1 MTQSSNNPNKL
12 IKEKSP
18 YLLQHAYNPVD
29 WHPWN
34 EETFALA
41 KKENKP
47 IFLSVGY
54 SACYWCHVMERE
66 VFENEEI
73 AKLMNEYFVNVKV
86 DREERP
92 DVDRV
97 YMTALQ
103 AMTGSGGWPMSMFL
117 TPDLK
122 PFYGATY
129 VPPKAKYGRAGFE
142 DVIEQINEVWT
153 KKESE
158 VIASSDKIT
167 ERLQDAVDA
176 KANAAGDD
184 SLNKDI
190 LENAFMTI
198 QKIYDEEYGG
208 FGSGNKFPR
217 PVVFNFLLDYYYHT
231 KDFKSLDIVTFTLK
245 KMYEGGMY
253 DHLAGGFHRYSVDNI
268 WRVPHFEKMLYDQAQ
283 LITTYVNAYLV
294 TKNKFFLFVAEDT
307 AHYVLENL
315 MNKDGGFF
323 SAEDAESLVNY
334 VNSVENV
341 NSVDSNESVIS
352 VDTENSERKEEGAYY
367 LWQKDEI
374 EKILGKDDAR
384 IFDFYYG
391 IEQHGNTIND
401 PHEVFGTK
409 NVLFILNDIFDTA
422 KQFEKTP
429 EEIAKIIDDS
439 RTKLLQE
446 RLKRSKPGL
455 DDKILT
461 SWNGLMISALANV
474 YKVTGI
480 TEYLNAA
487 NMAVE
492 FIKQKLYKNKILLH
506 RYRDGEARFDGTLED
521 YAYMICGLL
530 DLYEAT
536 FEINNLELA
545 IELNNITLDKFYDN
559 ENGGFFDVG
568 SEIKDVIL
576 RTKDT
581 YDGAEPAGNSIQIMN
596 LLRLGYM
603 TDNKAHIEKA
613 EQSLKLFSYELNRLP
628 FSSPQMLC
636 ALSFLLNSPKEIIVT
651 GDLKS
656 EKTKE
661 LINCIDQIFIP
672 NKVELHSSD
681 ELIRVSPFIRN
692 LISNNDESKV
702 YVCENYQCNLPAD
715 DQEKLKELLQ

>member
-1 MTQSSNNPNKL
+1 MKENKL
-12 IKEKSP
+12 ISEKSP
-18 YLLQHAYNPVD
+18 YLLQHAHNPVD

-73 AKLMNEYFVNVKV
+73 AKLMNDYFVNVKV

-117 TPDLK
+117 TPELK

-158 VIASSDKIT
+158 VIASSEKIT

-176 KANAAGDD
+176 KAKNEGDD
-184 SLNKDI
+184 TLSRDI
-190 LENAFMTI
+190 LENAFNTI
-198 QKIYDEEYGG
+198 KKIYDEEYGG

-217 PVVFNFLLDYYYHT
+217 PVVFNFLMDYYYHT
-231 KDFKSLDIVTFTLK
+231 KDFRSLDIVTFTLK

-283 LITTYVNAYLV
+283 LITAYVNAYLV

-315 MNKDGGFF
+315 MNKSGGFF
-323 SAEDAESLVNY
+323 SAEDAESLV
-334 VNSVENV
+334 E
-341 NSVDSNESVIS
+341 SVDS
-352 VDTENSERKEEGAYY
+352 ENSGRKEEGAFY

-374 EKILGKDDAR
+374 DRILGKEDAK

-422 KQFEKTP
+422 KQFDKTP

-439 RTKLLQE
+439 RTKLLHA
-446 RLKRSKPGL
+446 RLKRPKPGL

-461 SWNGLMISALANV
+461 SWNGLMISALANI
-474 YKVTGI
+474 YKVTGN

-492 FIKQKLYKNKILLH
+492 FTKQNLYKDKTLLH

-521 YAYMICGLL
+521 YAYLICGLL

-545 IELNNITLDKFYDN
+545 LELNDITLDKFYDK

-568 SEIKDVIL
+568 SGIKDVIL
-576 RTKDT
+576 RTKDA

-603 TDNKAHIEKA
+603 TDNKVLIEKA
-613 EQSLKLFSYELNRLP
+613 EQSLNLFSYDLNRLP

-636 ALSFLLNSPKEIIVT
+636 TLSFLINSPKEIIIT

-656 EKTKE
+656 DKTKE

-672 NKVELHSSD
+672 NKIELYSSD
-681 ELIRVSPFIRN
+681 ELIKLFPFIKN
-692 LISNNDESKV
+692 LVSNIKESKV
-702 YVCENYQCNLPAD
+702 YVCENYQCNLPED
-715 DQEKLKELLQ
+715 DPDKLKELLL

>member
-1 MTQSSNNPNKL
+1 MKNTNSL
-12 IKEKSP
+12 ISEKSP
-18 YLLQHAYNPVD
+18 YLLQHAYNPVE

-73 AKLMNEYFVNVKV
+73 AKMMNEYFVNVKV

-142 DVIEQINEVWT
+142 DVIEQIHEVWT

-158 VIASSDKIT
+158 VIQSGERIT
-167 ERLQDAVDA
+167 ENL
-176 KANAAGDD
+176 KNAIE
-184 SLNKDI
+184 SKDKVGEENELDKSI
-190 LENAFMTI
+190 LENAFTTI
-198 QKIYDEEYGG
+198 KKIYDEEYGG

-217 PVVFNFLLDYYYHT
+217 PVVFNLLLDYYYYT
-231 KDFKSLDIVTFTLK
+231 KDFAALDIVTYSLK

-283 LITTYVNAYLV
+283 LVTTYLNTYLV
-294 TKNKFFLFVAEDT
+294 TKNKFYLFVAEDT
-307 AHYVLENL
+307 AQYVLENL
-315 MNKDGGFF
+315 TNKDGGFF
-323 SAEDAESLVNY
+323 SAEDAES
-334 VNSVENV
+334 SI
-341 NSVDSNESVIS
+341 DSAKPNE
-352 VDTENSERKEEGAYY
+352 KEEGAYY

-374 EKILGKDDAR
+374 EKNLGKDDSK
-384 IFDFYYG
+384 IFNFFYG
-391 IEQHGNTIND
+391 IEQHGNTLND

-409 NVLFILNDIFDTA
+409 NVLFIANDVFDTA
-422 KQFEKTP
+422 KHFEKTP
-429 EEIAKIIDDS
+429 EDIAKIIDDS
-439 RTKLLQE
+439 RSKLLQT
-446 RLKRSKPGL
+446 RVQRPKPNL

-461 SWNGLMISALANV
+461 SWNGLMISAFANI
-474 YKVTGI
+474 YKVTLNE
-480 TEYLNAA
+480 EYLNAA
-487 NMAVE
+487 KAAVE
-492 FIKQKLYKNKILLH
+492 FIKKNLFVNNNLLH
-506 RYRDGEARFDGTLED
+506 RYRDGEARFEGTLED
-521 YAYMICGLL
+521 YAFLIYGLI

-536 FEINNLELA
+536 FEIEFLKFA
-545 IELNNITLDKFYDN
+545 VELNEITILKFYDN
-559 ENGGFFDVG
+559 ENAGFFDVG
-568 SEIKDVIL
+568 SEIRDVIL
-576 RTKDT
+576 KTKDS

-603 TDNKAHIEKA
+603 TDNKDNIEKA
-613 EQSLKLFSYELNRLP
+613 ESSLKLFSNDLRRLP

-636 ALSFLLNSPKEIIVT
+636 DVSFLVNSHKEIIVT
-651 GDLKS
+651 GNLDN

-661 LINCIDQIFIP
+661 LVNCIYDIFIP
-672 NKVELHSSD
+672 NKVELHSSE
-681 ELIRVSPFIRN
+681 ELEKISPFIKN
-692 LISNNDESKV
+692 LVSNDGESKV
-702 YVCENYQCNLPAD
+702 YVCENYQCNLPTD
-715 DQEKLKELLQ
+715 DVNKLEELLK

>member
-1 MTQSSNNPNKL
+1 MKNTNSL
-12 IKEKSP
+12 INEKSP
-18 YLLQHAYNPVD
+18 YLLQHAHNPVQ

-73 AKLMNEYFVNVKV
+73 AKMMNEYFVNVKV

-142 DVIEQINEVWT
+142 DVIEQIHEVWT
-153 KKESE
+153 KKEKE
-158 VIASSDKIT
+158 VIESGDKIT
-167 ERLQDAVDA
+167 ANLQ
-176 KANAAGDD
+176 NAIESKVREDD
-184 SLNKDI
+184 GSELDKDI
-190 LENAFMTI
+190 LENAFATI
-198 QKIYDEEYGG
+198 KKIYDEEYGG

-217 PVVFNFLLDYYYHT
+217 PVVFNFLMDYYYHT
-231 KDFKSLDIVTFTLK
+231 KDFASLDIVTFTLK

-283 LITTYVNAYLV
+283 LVTTYVNTYLV
-294 TKNKFFLFVAEDT
+294 TKNKFYLFVAEDT
-307 AHYVLENL
+307 AHYILENL
-315 MNKDGGFF
+315 TNKDGGFF
-323 SAEDAESLVNY
+323 SAEDAESA
-334 VNSVENV
+334 
-341 NSVDSNESVIS
+341 VDS
-352 VDTENSERKEEGAYY
+352 SEPNVKEEGAFY

-374 EKILGKDDAR
+374 EKILGKDDSK
-384 IFDFYYG
+384 IFNFYYG
-391 IEQHGNTIND
+391 IEQHGNTLND

-409 NVLFILNDIFDTA
+409 NVLFIANDIFDTA
-422 KQFEKTP
+422 KHFEKTP
-429 EEIAKIIDDS
+429 DEIAKIIDDS
-439 RTKLLQE
+439 RTKLLQI
-446 RLKRSKPGL
+446 RSTRPKPAL

-474 YKVTGI
+474 YKVTRNY
-480 TEYLNAA
+480 EYQKAA
-487 NMAVE
+487 KDAVQ
-492 FIKQKLYKNKILLH
+492 FIKKNLFVNNDLLH
-506 RYRDGEARFDGTLED
+506 RYRDGEARFEGTLED
-521 YAYMICGLL
+521 YAFLISGLL

-536 FEINNLELA
+536 FEIEYLKFA
-545 IELNNITLDKFYDN
+545 IELNEITVIKFYDN
-559 ENGGFFDVG
+559 DKSGFFDVG
-568 SEIKDVIL
+568 NEVKDVIL
-576 RTKDT
+576 KTKDS

-603 TDNKAHIEKA
+603 TDNKDNIEKA
-613 EQSLKLFSYELNRLP
+613 ELSLKLFSNDLKRLP

-636 ALSFLLNSPKEIIVT
+636 DLSFILNSPKEIIVT
-651 GDLKS
+651 GNLDN
-656 EKTKE
+656 ERTKE
-661 LINCIDQIFIP
+661 LVNCIDEIFIP
-672 NKVELHSSD
+672 NKVELHSCA
-681 ELIRVSPFIRN
+681 ELEKISPFIKN
-692 LISNNDESKV
+692 LVSNNGESKV
-702 YVCENYQCNLPAD
+702 YVCENYQCNLPTND
-715 DQEKLKELLQ
+715 IKVVIQLLS

>member
-1 MTQSSNNPNKL
+1 MTHNNVKANKL
-12 IKEKSP
+12 ISEKSP

-34 EETFALA
+34 EDTFELA
-41 KKENKP
+41 KKMNKP

-66 VFENEEI
+66 VFENDEI
-73 AKLMNEYFVNVKV
+73 AKLMNDYFVNVKV

-142 DVIEQINEVWT
+142 DVIEQIHEVWIKKENEVI
-153 KKESE
+153 ES
-158 VIASSDKIT
+158 SNKIT
-167 ERLQDAVDA
+167 DNLQ
-176 KANAAGDD
+176 NAIESKIIKEND
-184 SLNKDI
+184 SELNKDI
-190 LENAFMTI
+190 LVNAFTTI

-231 KDFKSLDIVTFTLK
+231 KDFKSLDMVTFSLK

-283 LITTYVNAYLV
+283 LITTYVNTYLV

-315 MNKDGGFF
+315 QNNDGGYF
-323 SAEDAESLVNY
+323 SAEDAESAPDAA
-334 VNSVENV
+334 EPKA
-341 NSVDSNESVIS
+341 
-352 VDTENSERKEEGAYY
+352 KEEGAYY
-367 LWQKDEI
+367 IWQKDEI
-374 EKILGKDDAR
+374 EKILGKEEAK
-384 IFDFYYG
+384 IFNFYYG

-422 KQFEKTP
+422 KHFERTP
-429 EEIAKIIDDS
+429 EEIARIIDDS
-439 RTKLLQE
+439 RTLLLKE
-446 RLKRSKPGL
+446 RVKRPKPGL

-461 SWNGLMISALANV
+461 SWNGLMISALANI
-474 YKVTGI
+474 YKVTGNAL
-480 TEYLNAA
+480 YLES
-487 NMAVE
+487 AVKAVG
-492 FIKQKLYKNKILLH
+492 FIKNNLYKDKALLH
-506 RYRDGEARFDGTLED
+506 RYRDGESRFEGTLED
-521 YAYMICGLL
+521 YAYLISGLL
-530 DLYEAT
+530 DLYEAA
-536 FEINNLELA
+536 FDIKNLEFA
-545 IELNNITLDKFYDN
+545 IELNDITVDKFYDN

-576 RTKDT
+576 KTKDT

-596 LLRLGYM
+596 MLRLGYM
-603 TDNKAHIEKA
+603 TDNKDLIEKA
-613 EQSLKLFSYELNRLP
+613 EQSLKLFSYDINRLP

-636 ALSFLLNSPKEIIVT
+636 ALSFILNSPKEIIIT
-651 GDLKS
+651 GELKN

-661 LINCIDQIFIP
+661 LMNCVDQLFIP
-672 NKVELHSSD
+672 NKVELHSTD
-681 ELIRVSPFIRN
+681 ELAKISPFIKN
-692 LISNNDESKV
+692 LVSDNNESKV
-702 YVCENYQCNLPAD
+702 YVCENYQCNLPTD
-715 DQEKLKELLQ
+715 ETEKLRELLK

>member
-1 MTQSSNNPNKL
+1 MTHSNGTANKL
-12 IKEKSP
+12 INEKSP

-34 EETFALA
+34 EETFELA
-41 KKENKP
+41 KTLNKP

-73 AKLMNEYFVNVKV
+73 AKLMNDYFVNVKV

-142 DVIEQINEVWT
+142 DVIEQIHEVWT

-158 VIASSDKIT
+158 VIESSNKIT
-167 ERLQDAVDA
+167 DNLQ
-176 KANAAGDD
+176 NAIESKIIKGND
-184 SLNKDI
+184 SELNKDI
-190 LENAFMTI
+190 LENAFTTI

-231 KDFKSLDIVTFTLK
+231 GDFKSLDIVSFTLK

-283 LITTYVNAYLV
+283 LITTYVNTYLV

-315 MNKDGGFF
+315 QNVDGGYF
-323 SAEDAESLVNY
+323 SAEDAESAPDAAQPKV
-334 VNSVENV
+334 
-341 NSVDSNESVIS
+341 
-352 VDTENSERKEEGAYY
+352 KEEGAYY

-374 EKILGKDDAR
+374 EKILGKEEAK
-384 IFDFYYG
+384 IFNFYYG

-422 KQFEKTP
+422 KHFEKTP

-439 RTKLLQE
+439 RTLLLKE
-446 RLKRSKPGL
+446 RVKRPKPGL

-461 SWNGLMISALANV
+461 SWNGLMISALANI
-474 YKVTGI
+474 YKVTGNSV
-480 TEYLNAA
+480 YLESADNA
-487 NMAVE
+487 VR
-492 FIKQKLYKNKILLH
+492 FIKNNLYKDKALLH
-506 RYRDGEARFDGTLED
+506 RYRDGESRFEGTLED
-521 YAYMICGLL
+521 YAYLISGLL
-530 DLYEAT
+530 DLYEAA
-536 FEINNLELA
+536 FDIKNLEFA
-545 IELNNITLDKFYDN
+545 IELNDITVDKFYDN
-559 ENGGFFDVG
+559 DNGGFFDVG

-576 RTKDT
+576 KTKDT

-596 LLRLGYM
+596 MLRLGYM
-603 TDNKAHIEKA
+603 TDNKDLIEKA
-613 EQSLKLFSYELNRLP
+613 EQSLRLFSYDINRLP

-636 ALSFLLNSPKEIIVT
+636 ALSFILNSPKEIIIT
-651 GDLKS
+651 GELKN

-661 LINCIDQIFIP
+661 LMNCVDQLFIP
-672 NKVELHSSD
+672 NKVELHFTD
-681 ELIRVSPFIRN
+681 ELAEISPFIKN
-692 LISNNDESKV
+692 LVSDNNESKV
-702 YVCENYQCNLPAD
+702 YVCENYQCNLPTD
-715 DQEKLKELLQ
+715 DTEKLRELLK

>member
-1 MTQSSNNPNKL
+1 MTQSNGTANKL
-12 IKEKSP
+12 INEKSP
-18 YLLQHAYNPVD
+18 YLIQHAYNPVD

-34 EETFALA
+34 EETFELA
-41 KKENKP
+41 KKLNKP

-129 VPPKAKYGRAGFE
+129 VPPRAKYGRAGFE
-142 DVIEQINEVWT
+142 DVIGQIHEVWT

-158 VIASSDKIT
+158 VIESGNKIT
-167 ERLQDAVDA
+167 DNLQ
-176 KANAAGDD
+176 NAIESRIIKEND
-184 SLNKDI
+184 SDLNKDI
-190 LENAFMTI
+190 LDNAFATI

-231 KDFKSLDIVTFTLK
+231 GDFKSLDIVTFTLK

-283 LITTYVNAYLV
+283 LITTYVNTYLV

-307 AHYVLENL
+307 AHYVLDNL
-315 MNKDGGFF
+315 QNYDGGFF
-323 SAEDAESLVNY
+323 SAEDAESALDAAEPKV
-334 VNSVENV
+334 
-341 NSVDSNESVIS
+341 
-352 VDTENSERKEEGAYY
+352 KEEGANY
-367 LWQKDEI
+367 LWEKDEI
-374 EKILGKDDAR
+374 EKILGKENSK
-384 IFDFYYG
+384 IFNFYYG
-391 IEQHGNTIND
+391 VEQHGNTLND

-409 NVLFILNDIFDTA
+409 NVLFIANDIFDTA
-422 KQFEKTP
+422 KHFDMTP

-439 RTKLLQE
+439 RTKLLQG
-446 RLKRSKPGL
+446 RTKRPKPGL

-461 SWNGLMISALANV
+461 SWNGLMISALADIF
-474 YKVTGI
+474 KVTENE
-480 TEYLNAA
+480 EYIDAA
-487 NMAVE
+487 KMAVE
-492 FIKQKLYKNKILLH
+492 FIKKYLFINKNLLH
-506 RYRDGEARFDGTLED
+506 RYRDGEAKYDGALED
-521 YAYMICGLL
+521 YAYLICGLI

-536 FEINNLELA
+536 FEFQYLEFA
-545 IELNNITLDKFYDN
+545 IELNEITINKFYDF
-559 ENGGFFDVG
+559 ENAGFYDVG
-568 SEIKDVIL
+568 NEVKDVIL
-576 RTKDT
+576 RTKDV
-581 YDGAEPAGNSIQIMN
+581 YDGAEPAGNSIQVMN
-596 LLRLGYM
+596 LLRLGYI
-603 TDNKAHIEKA
+603 TDNKSHIENA
-613 EQSLKLFSYELNRLP
+613 ESSLKLFSNDLNRLP

-636 ALSFLLNSPKEIIVT
+636 ALSFLLHSPKEIIIS
-651 GDLKS
+651 GDLKN
-656 EKTKE
+656 EKTGALVKC
-661 LINCIDQIFIP
+661 INEKFIP
-672 NKVELHSSD
+672 NKVEMHATKGLMNISK
-681 ELIRVSPFIRN
+681 F
-692 LISNNDESKV
+692 ISNVVNNDTEPAV
-702 YVCENYQCNLPAD
+702 YVCENYKCNLPTD
-715 DQEKLKELLQ
+715 DIHELNKLLT

>member
-1 MTQSSNNPNKL
+1 MTHNNVKANKL
-12 IKEKSP
+12 ISEKSP

-34 EETFALA
+34 EDTFELA
-41 KKENKP
+41 KKMNKP

-73 AKLMNEYFVNVKV
+73 AKLMNDYFVNVKV

-142 DVIEQINEVWT
+142 DVIEQIHEVWIKKENEVI
-153 KKESE
+153 ES
-158 VIASSDKIT
+158 SNKIT
-167 ERLQDAVDA
+167 DNLQ
-176 KANAAGDD
+176 NAIESKIIKEND
-184 SLNKDI
+184 SELNKDI
-190 LENAFMTI
+190 LVNAFTTI

-231 KDFKSLDIVTFTLK
+231 KDFKSLDMVTFSLK

-283 LITTYVNAYLV
+283 LITTYVNTYLV

-315 MNKDGGFF
+315 QNNDGGYF
-323 SAEDAESLVNY
+323 SAEDAESAPDAA
-334 VNSVENV
+334 EPKA
-341 NSVDSNESVIS
+341 
-352 VDTENSERKEEGAYY
+352 KEEGAYY
-367 LWQKDEI
+367 IWQKDEI
-374 EKILGKDDAR
+374 EKILGKEEAK
-384 IFDFYYG
+384 IFNFYYG

-422 KQFEKTP
+422 KHFERTP
-429 EEIAKIIDDS
+429 EEIARIIDDS
-439 RTKLLQE
+439 RTLLLKE
-446 RLKRSKPGL
+446 RVKRPKPGL

-461 SWNGLMISALANV
+461 SWNGLMISALANI
-474 YKVTGI
+474 YKVTGNAL
-480 TEYLNAA
+480 YLES
-487 NMAVE
+487 AVKAVG
-492 FIKQKLYKNKILLH
+492 FIKNNLYKDKALLH
-506 RYRDGEARFDGTLED
+506 RYRDGESRFEGTLED
-521 YAYMICGLL
+521 YAYLISGLL
-530 DLYEAT
+530 DLYEAA
-536 FEINNLELA
+536 FDIKNLEFA
-545 IELNNITLDKFYDN
+545 IELNDITVDKFYDN

-576 RTKDT
+576 KTKDT

-596 LLRLGYM
+596 MLRLGYM
-603 TDNKAHIEKA
+603 TDNKDLIEKA
-613 EQSLKLFSYELNRLP
+613 EQSLKLFSYDINRLP

-636 ALSFLLNSPKEIIVT
+636 ALSFILNSPKEIIIT
-651 GDLKS
+651 GELKN

-661 LINCIDQIFIP
+661 LMNCVDQLFIP
-672 NKVELHSSD
+672 NKVELHSTD
-681 ELIRVSPFIRN
+681 ELAKISPFIKN
-692 LISNNDESKV
+692 LVSDNNESKV
-702 YVCENYQCNLPAD
+702 YVCENYQCNLPTD
-715 DQEKLKELLQ
+715 ETEKLRELLK

>member
-1 MTQSSNNPNKL
+1 MTHNNVKANKL
-12 IKEKSP
+12 ISEKSP

-34 EETFALA
+34 EDTFELA
-41 KKENKP
+41 KKMNKP

-66 VFENEEI
+66 VFENDEI
-73 AKLMNEYFVNVKV
+73 AKLMNDYFVNVKV

-117 TPDLK
+117 TPELK

-142 DVIEQINEVWT
+142 DVIEQIHEVWIKKENEVI
-153 KKESE
+153 ES
-158 VIASSDKIT
+158 SNKIT
-167 ERLQDAVDA
+167 DNLQ
-176 KANAAGDD
+176 NAIESKIIKEND
-184 SLNKDI
+184 SELNKDI
-190 LENAFMTI
+190 LVNAFTTI

-231 KDFKSLDIVTFTLK
+231 KDFKSLDMVTFSLK

-283 LITTYVNAYLV
+283 LITTYVNTYLV

-315 MNKDGGFF
+315 QNNDGGYF
-323 SAEDAESLVNY
+323 SAEDAESAPDAA
-334 VNSVENV
+334 EPKA
-341 NSVDSNESVIS
+341 
-352 VDTENSERKEEGAYY
+352 KEEGAYY
-367 LWQKDEI
+367 IWQKDEI
-374 EKILGKDDAR
+374 EKILGKEEAK
-384 IFDFYYG
+384 IFNFYYG

-422 KQFEKTP
+422 KHFERTP
-429 EEIAKIIDDS
+429 EEIARIIDDS
-439 RTKLLQE
+439 RTLLLKE
-446 RLKRSKPGL
+446 RVKRPKPGL

-461 SWNGLMISALANV
+461 SWNGLMISALANI
-474 YKVTGI
+474 YKVTGNAL
-480 TEYLNAA
+480 YLESAVKAA
-487 NMAVE
+487 G
-492 FIKQKLYKNKILLH
+492 FIKNNLYKDKALLH
-506 RYRDGEARFDGTLED
+506 RYRDGESRFEGTLED
-521 YAYMICGLL
+521 YAYLISGLL
-530 DLYEAT
+530 DLYEAA
-536 FEINNLELA
+536 FDFKNLEFA
-545 IELNNITLDKFYDN
+545 IELNDITVDKFYDN

-576 RTKDT
+576 KTKDT

-596 LLRLGYM
+596 MLRLGYM
-603 TDNKAHIEKA
+603 TDNKDLIEKA
-613 EQSLKLFSYELNRLP
+613 EQSLKLFSYDINRLP

-636 ALSFLLNSPKEIIVT
+636 ALSFILNSPKEIIIT
-651 GDLKS
+651 GELKN

-661 LINCIDQIFIP
+661 LMNCVDQLFIP
-672 NKVELHSSD
+672 NKVELHSTD
-681 ELIRVSPFIRN
+681 ELAKISPFIKN
-692 LISNNDESKV
+692 LVSDNNESKV
-702 YVCENYQCNLPAD
+702 YVCENYQCNLPTD
-715 DQEKLKELLQ
+715 ETEKLRELLK